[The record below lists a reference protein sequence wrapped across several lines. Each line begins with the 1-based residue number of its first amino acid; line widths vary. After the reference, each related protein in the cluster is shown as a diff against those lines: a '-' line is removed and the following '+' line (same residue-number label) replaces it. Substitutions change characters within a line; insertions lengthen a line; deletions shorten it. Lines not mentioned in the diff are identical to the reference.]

1 MNKSLRALLAVI
13 VLAFAAAGLY
23 YAWFAPAKPALE
35 KIDLQKRVG
44 PPVYKPEVD
53 PIKELPVTASEA
65 TSIASGSSMSGA
77 TSGPVSVSPSTT
89 AVPATGST
97 TSTMPS
103 SIPPG
108 FTADTTPMQPLPT
121 NLPGFT
127 PATATGAVVGARAA
141 QTSSSNS
148 VGAAQSVGQSG
159 MSSSTPTS
167 RAQSPSATSPSSTTT
182 GAVVPSVKNVPSTS
196 STQATPTT
204 TPTKTSVASASAAT
218 VHVVVEGDTLTSI
231 AKQYWGSSQG
241 WENIEKANP
250 GLTPTNL
257 KLGAKLNIPAKD
269 AAVSAPVKLPSSNS
283 GSSTSG
289 SVSNAT
295 GGDYEVVSGDTLSK
309 ISNKV
314 YGDSKHWKQIY
325 DANKKVIGEDAAV
338 LVVGTK
344 LTIPAKGES
353 AAKPAA
359 GASATPSAKST
370 PAPTPKAST
379 STPTSAAPSVGSSTS
394 TTPAKTPSAT
404 PATTPSPTSNTAPST
419 APNTAPSTP
428 PSTNPSAMPASTQ
441 PTSAPTPT
449 PPIGSSTKPS

>member
-103 SIPPG
+103 PIPPG

-148 VGAAQSVGQSG
+148 MGAAPTVGQPVTV
-159 MSSSTPTS
+159 SSAPTS
-167 RAQSPSATSPSSTTT
+167 RAQSPSAPSPSSAPT
-182 GAVVPSVKNVPSTS
+182 GAVIPSVKNVPSTS

-204 TPTKTSVASASAAT
+204 AAKTSVASASAGT

-241 WENIEKANP
+241 WENIAKANP

-344 LTIPAKGES
+344 LTIPGKSES

-359 GASATPSAKST
+359 GASTTPSAKST
-370 PAPTPKAST
+370 AAPKAST

-394 TTPAKTPSAT
+394 TTPAKTPSAL
-404 PATTPSPTSNTAPST
+404 PATSPSPTSNTTPNMAPSS
-419 APNTAPSTP
+419 A

>member
-103 SIPPG
+103 PIPPG

-148 VGAAQSVGQSG
+148 MGAAPTVGQPVTV
-159 MSSSTPTS
+159 SSAPTS
-167 RAQSPSATSPSSTTT
+167 RAQSPSAPSPSSAPT
-182 GAVVPSVKNVPSTS
+182 GAVIPSVKNVPSTS
-196 STQATPTT
+196 STQATSTT
-204 TPTKTSVASASAAT
+204 AAKTSVASASAAT

-241 WENIEKANP
+241 WENIAKANP

-344 LTIPAKGES
+344 LTIPGKSES

-359 GASATPSAKST
+359 GASTTPSAL
-370 PAPTPKAST
+370 
-379 STPTSAAPSVGSSTS
+379 
-394 TTPAKTPSAT
+394 
-404 PATTPSPTSNTAPST
+404 PATSPSPTSNTTPNMAPSS
-419 APNTAPSTP
+419 A

>member
-23 YAWFAPAKPALE
+23 YAWFKPNQPALE

-53 PIKELPVTASEA
+53 PFKELPVTTSTA

-89 AVPATGST
+89 SVPATGST

-103 SIPPG
+103 PIPPG

-127 PATATGAVVGARAA
+127 PATATGVVVGARAA
-141 QTSSSNS
+141 QSSSSNS
-148 VGAAQSVGQSG
+148 MGAAPTVGQPVTV
-159 MSSSTPTS
+159 SSAPTS
-167 RAQSPSATSPSSTTT
+167 RAQSPSAPSPSSAPT

-204 TPTKTSVASASAAT
+204 AAKTSVASASAAT

-231 AKQYWGSSQG
+231 AKQYWGTSQG

-269 AAVSAPVKLPSSNS
+269 AAVSAPVK
-283 GSSTSG
+283 SSTSNSSSSTGG
-289 SVSNAT
+289 SVSNT
-295 GGDYEVVSGDTLSK
+295 NGGDYEVVSGDTLSK

-314 YGDSKHWKQIY
+314 YGDGKHWKQIY
-325 DANKKVIGEDAAV
+325 DANKKVIGDDASV

-344 LTIPAKGES
+344 LTLPGKGEN

-359 GASATPSAKST
+359 GASTTPSAKST
-370 PAPTPKAST
+370 AAPAPTPKAST
-379 STPTSAAPSVGSSTS
+379 STPTSAAPSIGSSTS
-394 TTPAKTPSAT
+394 TTPAKTPSSV
-404 PATTPSPTSNTAPST
+404 PATSPSPTSNTAP
-419 APNTAPSTP
+419 NTP
-428 PSTNPSAMPASTQ
+428 PSTNPTAKPASTQ

-449 PPIGSSTKPS
+449 PPIGSPTKPS

>member
-23 YAWFAPAKPALE
+23 YAWFAPTKPALE

-53 PIKELPVTASEA
+53 PFKELPATASTA

-89 AVPATGST
+89 AAPSTGST

-103 SIPPG
+103 PIPPG

-121 NLPGFT
+121 SLPGFT

-148 VGAAQSVGQSG
+148 MGAAPTVGQPAIV
-159 MSSSTPTS
+159 SSAPTS
-167 RAQSPSATSPSSTTT
+167 RAQSSPGAPTPSTTVAPI
-182 GAVVPSVKNVPSTS
+182 GAVVPSGKNSPSSTS
-196 STQATPTT
+196 TFASPTT
-204 TPTKTSVASASAAT
+204 AATKTSVASPSAAT

-231 AKQYWGSSQG
+231 AKQYWGTSQG

-250 GLTPTNL
+250 GLTPNNL

-269 AAVSAPVKLPSSNS
+269 AAVSAPVKSSTSNS
-283 GSSTSG
+283 GSSTGG

-314 YGDSKHWKQIY
+314 YGDGKHWKQIY
-325 DANKKVIGEDAAV
+325 DANKKVIGDDASV

-344 LTIPAKGES
+344 LTLPGKPES
-353 AAKPAA
+353 TSKAAS
-359 GASATPSAKST
+359 SAPTTPSSKATTS
-370 PAPTPKAST
+370 PAPAPKSST
-379 STPTSAAPSVGSSTS
+379 SAPTSTSPSMGSSTS
-394 TTPAKTPSAT
+394 ATPAKTPSAM
-404 PATTPSPTSNTAPST
+404 PSPSPNSSSST
-419 APNTAPSTP
+419 AP
-428 PSTNPSAMPASTQ
+428 MPASSQ

-449 PPIGSSTKPS
+449 PPIGSPTKPS

>member
-103 SIPPG
+103 PIPSG

-148 VGAAQSVGQSG
+148 MGAAPTVGQPVTV
-159 MSSSTPTS
+159 SSAPTS
-167 RAQSPSATSPSSTTT
+167 RAQSPSAPSPSSAST
-182 GAVVPSVKNVPSTS
+182 GAVVPSVKNVTSTS
-196 STQATPTT
+196 STQATSTT
-204 TPTKTSVASASAAT
+204 AAKTSVASASAAT

-231 AKQYWGSSQG
+231 AKQYWGTSQG
-241 WENIEKANP
+241 WENIAKANP

-344 LTIPAKGES
+344 LTIPGKSES

-370 PAPTPKAST
+370 AAPKAST

-394 TTPAKTPSAT
+394 TTPAKTPSAL
-404 PATTPSPTSNTAPST
+404 PATSPSPTSNTTPNMAPSS
-419 APNTAPSTP
+419 A

>member
-103 SIPPG
+103 PIPPG

-148 VGAAQSVGQSG
+148 MGAAPTVGQPVTV
-159 MSSSTPTS
+159 SSAPTS
-167 RAQSPSATSPSSTTT
+167 RAQSPSAPSPSSAST
-182 GAVVPSVKNVPSTS
+182 GAVVPSVKNVTSTS
-196 STQATPTT
+196 STQATSTT
-204 TPTKTSVASASAAT
+204 AAKTSVASASAAT

-241 WENIEKANP
+241 WENIAKANP

-344 LTIPAKGES
+344 LTIPGKSES

-359 GASATPSAKST
+359 GASTTPSAKST
-370 PAPTPKAST
+370 AAPKAST

-394 TTPAKTPSAT
+394 TTTAKTPSAL
-404 PATTPSPTSNTAPST
+404 PATSPSPTSNTTPNMAPSS
-419 APNTAPSTP
+419 A

>member
-1 MNKSLRALLAVI
+1 M
-13 VLAFAAAGLY
+13 
-23 YAWFAPAKPALE
+23 
-35 KIDLQKRVG
+35 
-44 PPVYKPEVD
+44 
-53 PIKELPVTASEA
+53 
-65 TSIASGSSMSGA
+65 
-77 TSGPVSVSPSTT
+77 
-89 AVPATGST
+89 
-97 TSTMPS
+97 
-103 SIPPG
+103 
-108 FTADTTPMQPLPT
+108 
-121 NLPGFT
+121 
-127 PATATGAVVGARAA
+127 
-141 QTSSSNS
+141 
-148 VGAAQSVGQSG
+148 
-159 MSSSTPTS
+159 
-167 RAQSPSATSPSSTTT
+167 
-182 GAVVPSVKNVPSTS
+182 
-196 STQATPTT
+196 
-204 TPTKTSVASASAAT
+204 
-218 VHVVVEGDTLTSI
+218 TSI
-231 AKQYWGSSQG
+231 AKQYWGTSQG

-269 AAVSAPVKLPSSNS
+269 TAVSAPVKSATSNS

-289 SVSNAT
+289 SVSNAS

-314 YGDSKHWKQIY
+314 YGDGKHWKQIY

-344 LTIPAKGES
+344 LTIPGKGES

-359 GASATPSAKST
+359 AAPTTTSAKST
-370 PAPTPKAST
+370 AAPAPTPKPSTSTPTSAAPAPTPKAST

-404 PATTPSPTSNTAPST
+404 PVTSPSSTSNTAP
-419 APNTAPSTP
+419 NTPSAP